1 MVLANMG
8 IGFKRGCFSS
18 KKKKKSPLTA
28 LELEEISLR
37 QAVS

>member
-8 IGFKRGCFSS
+8 IAFKRGCFSS
-18 KKKKKSPLTA
+18 KKKKSPLPA